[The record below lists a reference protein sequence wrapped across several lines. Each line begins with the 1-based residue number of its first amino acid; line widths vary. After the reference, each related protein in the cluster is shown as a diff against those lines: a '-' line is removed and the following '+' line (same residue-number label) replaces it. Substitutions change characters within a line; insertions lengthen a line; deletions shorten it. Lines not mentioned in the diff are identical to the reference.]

1 MALLSDTREIRLH
14 FGSHIEQA
22 QHILR
27 AHQVDFG
34 TPFDLPAVAQAL
46 ETNPKL
52 REDLT
57 DLANFIM
64 VREKNI
70 SLRTVLNIIAIA
82 GGGPQIATTEEDIS
96 EPMNTIGDFVIG
108 TESNSTPL
116 PQNPQSLSLANDADP
131 QPEAIQTIRLAPSP
145 SDTEMYM
152 DRSRGDEELNTLEPL
167 GPLDPPVHYS
177 PSVGRD
183 VFADSLTRLEL
194 NALEM
199 MHYLDSI
206 DQRISRMEP
215 RLEDRATYVS
225 PSPNQPLRHPPVERY
240 SALVATETSPY
251 PSQEEPLP
259 PQPTPEESNQSP
271 ELHKLTEILSSA
283 ASDSDHDSSTPL
295 LAIPAVAMLAAVALT
310 LLLYWSAKANT
321 SISIHP
327 VSPTAATGPTSLPTD
342 LAPVTAASTPG
353 SENGPAPPR
362 KPNAGALPPVTLKGQ
377 TFSSATAIHHNA
389 SSYKAANH
397 PSSTVEENGPAE
409 QPGSSVAA
417 PALLETDYPSSA
429 TIRPVNVSSGVMAAN
444 VLSAP
449 QPAYPRI
456 AKLAHMQGEVVMQ
469 AIVSPEGTIED
480 VRVIKGHRLLRGAA
494 TNAVR
499 TWRYRPYMI
508 GGRPVEVATTVSV
521 DFKLER

>member
-1 MALLSDTREIRLH
+1 MALLSDAREIRLH
-14 FGSHIEQA
+14 FGPHIEQV
-22 QHILR
+22 QQILR
-27 AHQVDFG
+27 ANQVDFG

-57 DLANFIM
+57 DLARSIIK
-64 VREKNI
+64 REKNI

-82 GGGPQIATTEEDIS
+82 SGGPQIATSEEDIS
-96 EPMNTIGDFVIG
+96 EPMNTIGDFMIG
-108 TESNSTPL
+108 TESNSTPR
-116 PQNPQSLSLANDADP
+116 PQNPQSLSLANDANP

-145 SDTEMYM
+145 SDHEMHM
-152 DRSRGDEELNTLEPL
+152 EESRGDEELNTLEH
-167 GPLDPPVHYS
+167 LDPPVHYL

-194 NALEM
+194 STLEM

-251 PSQEEPLP
+251 PSQEEPLQ
-259 PQPTPEESNQSP
+259 PQPTSEQSNQSP
-271 ELHKLTEILSSA
+271 ELHKLTEILSGA
-283 ASDSDHDSSTPL
+283 ASDSGHDSSTAL

-321 SISIHP
+321 SSISTRQVFP
-327 VSPTAATGPTSLPTD
+327 AAATGPISPPTH
-342 LAPVTAASTPG
+342 LAPANATSA
-353 SENGPAPPR
+353 PALLR
-362 KPNAGALPPVTLKGQ
+362 KPDAGAPPPVTLKGR
-377 TFSSATAIHHNA
+377 TSSNATAIRHNA
-389 SSYKAANH
+389 SSSKAANH
-397 PSSTVEENGPAE
+397 PSTTTIEENIPAD
-409 QPGSSVAA
+409 QPGPSVAA
-417 PALLETDYPSSA
+417 SALPDSTDYPSSA
-429 TIRPVNVSSGVMAAN
+429 TTRPVNVSSGVMAVN
-444 VLSAP
+444 VISAP
-449 QPAYPRI
+449 QPAYPRF
-456 AKLAHMQGEVVMQ
+456 ARLAHMQGEVVMQ
-469 AIVSPEGTIED
+469 AIVSQEGTIED
-480 VRVIKGHRLLRGAA
+480 VHVIKGHRLLRSAA

-521 DFKLER
+521 DFKLAR